1 MIWFVVQ
8 AVALL
13 FVPAINVALA
23 RFRIKPDMLNP
34 PNIIAIEFGIVLL
47 VLFFSGMTAWSREHE
62 KSQDKWP
69 HLDAR
74 QIERISN
81 SLTLNVRLPISIH
94 SNDSSDCLDLSA
106 QVHDAIRGAGCDVG
120 FADSSRRWSPGITI
134 AVRLPDERALALQK
148 ALAVN
153 IGTEVHMATSDRL
166 EPHILIGSSR
176 MQKN

>member
-13 FVPAINVALA
+13 FVPAIKVALA

-34 PNIIAIEFGIVLL
+34 SNIIAIELGIVLV

-69 HLDAR
+69 HLDTR

-81 SLTLNVRLPISIH
+81 SLTPYANFRLPISIH
-94 SNDSSDCLDLSA
+94 SNDSPDCLDLSA
-106 QVHDAIRGAGCDVG
+106 QVHDAIRDGGCDVR
-120 FADSSRRWSPGITI
+120 FEDSPRRWSPGITV

-153 IGTEVHMATSDRL
+153 IGTEVHMVTSDRL
-166 EPHILIGSSR
+166 EPHILIGS
-176 MQKN
+176 KP